1 MQPPS
6 AQSQAFDAAC
16 SVWLGRW
23 IDTIPLG
30 LHRLLSDLRVP
41 DSLLIDGRTK
51 AALFDSLDLNGF
63 WPGPQDWP
71 NFYHITISI
80 ANAPAC
86 LAVLSFGPVINST
99 HRCTLEYLQRR
110 YEAAARAP
118 SGVSSRIRLSGA
130 HECADFVG
138 SWAKNFSPP
147 FEQLAQPNVTFESWK
162 TGLMQHSKRRGHSI
176 PLRTMFRAKHRP
188 EVSAAGSP
196 VASASTAA

>member
-1 MQPPS
+1 MVTITAADVTAFSASAKMQPPS

-16 SVWLGRW
+16 SVWLGRR

-30 LHRLLSDLRVP
+30 LHRLLSDLRLP

-86 LAVLSFGPVINST
+86 LAVSA
-99 HRCTLEYLQRR
+99 HRFRH
-110 YEAAARAP
+110 
-118 SGVSSRIRLSGA
+118 SS
-130 HECADFVG
+130 
-138 SWAKNFSPP
+138 
-147 FEQLAQPNVTFESWK
+147 
-162 TGLMQHSKRRGHSI
+162 QH
-176 PLRTMFRAKHRP
+176 A
-188 EVSAAGSP
+188 
-196 VASASTAA
+196 